1 MSKKV
6 IFYTVLKSFFVTI
19 YNKNKVNTS
28 NCTNYRNANIS
39 FVQKY
44 RKSLL

>member
-6 IFYTVLKSFFVTI
+6 IFYTVLKSFFVEM

-28 NCTNYRNANIS
+28 NCTNYQNLNIS

-44 RKSLL
+44 RKFLL